1 MNKVQAKKFALRRIA
16 ADTHM
21 IESQTVAEEL
31 GVEIDHPDVER
42 VSEQLMVLAD
52 EFERRGEE

>member
-52 EFERRGEE
+52 EFERRGE